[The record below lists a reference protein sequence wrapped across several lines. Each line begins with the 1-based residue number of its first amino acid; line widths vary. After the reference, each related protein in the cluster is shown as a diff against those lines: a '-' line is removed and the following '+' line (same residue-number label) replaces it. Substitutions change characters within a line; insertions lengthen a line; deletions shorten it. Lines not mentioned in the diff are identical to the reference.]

1 MEIDLS
7 ESTLERIK
15 EGYKFKD
22 ETYYLQW
29 CRYMDLI
36 AQVHSIVL
44 TQRDVYVL
52 RCWRGTK
59 FGPSNRASGVESRL
73 FRVRQEYFKQYIAPP
88 DPRIGRAIEK
98 MGTECLMEIVV
109 YDEHVSSLNGI
120 KSGDFVALKNVH
132 GYVNFTLAHTLT
144 LHRGDG
150 DGRNRG
156 ISIIPKDFNQH
167 EFIIFKEKIN
177 DILAEV
183 TDYEDF
189 EEFITDEQFLPRE
202 NQKGNKD
209 GVGSNGAIKQ
219 NSSMEPVEQ
228 TVSEEEVA
236 TDTFI
241 STVKCEDIQMVDV
254 EDSGVANHDETP
266 IKQEEEPSNQSL
278 ICQTLT
284 AQ

>member
-7 ESTLERIK
+7 ESNLERIK

-29 CRYMDLI
+29 YRYMDLI

-44 TQRDVYVL
+44 TQRDGYVL
-52 RCWRGTK
+52 RCWRGTN

-73 FRVRQEYFKQYIAPP
+73 FRVRQEYFKQYIAAP

-98 MGTECLMEIVV
+98 MGKECLMEIVV
-109 YDEHVSSLNGI
+109 YDEHVASLNGI

-183 TDYEDF
+183 TDYEGF

-202 NQKGNKD
+202 NQKASE
-209 GVGSNGAIKQ
+209 GVGSNGAIEQ

-228 TVSEEEVA
+228 TVSGQ

-241 STVKCEDIQMVDV
+241 STAQCQDIQMNDV